1 MSSLLDTL
9 MQQMGGDTMRQLSQQ
24 LGTDSATTS
33 KAVGAALPALLS
45 ALARNAQTPDGA
57 GALAKALDKDHDGSV
72 LNNLPA
78 MLGSGAGA
86 GVGAGILK
94 HVFGGKQEAVA
105 QGVGA
110 TTGLGGAQS
119 GQLLAMLAPIVM
131 GALGNAKRSNGLD
144 AGGLASM
151 LGQERTAIASQG
163 GGALGSIMK
172 LIDQDGDGSVID
184 DIGGMLGKMMGR

>member
-1 MSSLLDTL
+1 MSSLLDGL
-9 MQQMGGDTMRQLSQQ
+9 MQQLGGDTMRQLGQQ
-24 LGTDSATTS
+24 LGTDPATTS
-33 KAVGAALPALLS
+33 KAVGAALPALLT
-45 ALARNAQTPDGA
+45 ALARNAQNPEGA
-57 GALAKALDKDHDGSV
+57 GALAKALEKDHDGSV
-72 LNNLPA
+72 LNDLPA
-78 MLGSGAGA
+78 LLGSGAA
-86 GVGAGILK
+86 GGMGAGILK
-94 HVFGGKQEAVA
+94 HVFGGRQDTVA

-110 TTGLGGAQS
+110 ATGLGGAQS

-131 GALGNAKRSNGLD
+131 GALGSAKRTNGLD

-151 LGQERTAIASQG
+151 LVQERSALATQG